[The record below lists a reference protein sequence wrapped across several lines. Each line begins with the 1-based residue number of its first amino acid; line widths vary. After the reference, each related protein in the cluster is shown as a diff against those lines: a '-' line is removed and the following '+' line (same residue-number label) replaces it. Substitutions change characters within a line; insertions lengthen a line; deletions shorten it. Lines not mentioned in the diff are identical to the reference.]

1 MTGYLTEPK
10 KFHYI
15 LNPKPGTYECSAK
28 MKVKNFTTSK
38 KLWSYNTD
46 SEVGRVSCFDA
57 MFWCDLWKNADA
69 ISWTK
74 TDWKAQTFG
83 YIIWALL
90 SVTSI
95 LKNIVATWQACVW
108 DLKMVHK
115 QKTVMNK
122 LRSQQNVFDDNR
134 DQYETSGGVCWVIW
148 DVNNVSEISN
158 TPKIYF
164 SPGARYSQF
173 FCTKSFRV
181 VIIRGLHI
189 TKWLHDALIKREKV
203 ANIDPAQTIF
213 YRDYAWMTQFI
224 WIRVWNRLNNT
235 ACDIF
240 HYFSSFSFEQKIC
253 VL

>member
-1 MTGYLTEPK
+1 MYFCEKHHRNWYDWLSDGAQKISLH
-10 KFHYI
+10 F
-15 LNPKPGTYECSAK
+15 KPQGWAGFMFRCYVL
-28 MKVKNFTTSK
+28 MWFVKI
-38 KLWSYNTD
+38 
-46 SEVGRVSCFDA
+46 
-57 MFWCDLWKNADA
+57 ADA

-181 VIIRGLHI
+181 VIIRGFHI
-189 TKWLHDALIKREKV
+189 TKWLHDASIKREKV

-213 YRDYAWMTQFI
+213 YRDYF
-224 WIRVWNRLNNT
+224 LNMSFCLNMILWKVLEGIELFSNT
-235 ACDIF
+235 F
-240 HYFSSFSFEQKIC
+240 
-253 VL
+253 